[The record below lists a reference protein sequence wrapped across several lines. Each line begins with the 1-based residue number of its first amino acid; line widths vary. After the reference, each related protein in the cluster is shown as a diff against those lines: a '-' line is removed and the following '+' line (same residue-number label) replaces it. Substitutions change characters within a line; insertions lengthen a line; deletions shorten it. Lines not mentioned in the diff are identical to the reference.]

1 MSPNS
6 GASEGLGLFTV
17 GESYN
22 KSIHRLHRLVCKN
35 LCNLW
40 MDLPKQ
46 RVKAIIQRDYWQNS
60 KLWSPVCEIKDKKQ
74 SKF

>member
-1 MSPNS
+1 
-6 GASEGLGLFTV
+6 
-17 GESYN
+17 
-22 KSIHRLHRLVCKN
+22 
-35 LCNLW
+35 